1 MDIHRRRNGEGEPF
15 EHWAIDQLELIDF
28 ENLEKVHE
36 TWLSFDELRT
46 TSGVLDYQKLPSQVL
61 DGLLGE
67 VTYSIP
73 QIVKQ
78 DLKEAIKCLK
88 LGAPTASV
96 MVGLRAVEG
105 WLRELYCKLTEK
117 TTKKAWVQ
125 LIKEIQNLL
134 SERGIAIEPVVGFL
148 NYVRDVRNTADHPDK
163 SFSQMEAEKVFI
175 AAATA
180 IRELEK
186 LR

>member
-15 EHWAIDQLELIDF
+15 GHWEIDQPELIDF
-28 ENLEKVHE
+28 KNLEKVHE
-36 TWLSFDELRT
+36 TWLGFDELRP
-46 TSGVLDYQKLPSQVL
+46 TSGMLDYQKSPSQVL

-73 QIVKQ
+73 PIVKQ
-78 DLKEAIKCLK
+78 DLEEAIKCLK

-96 MVGLRAVEG
+96 MVGLSAVEG

-125 LIKEIQNLL
+125 LLKEIKDLL
-134 SERGIAIEPVVGFL
+134 SERGVAIEPVVVFL
-148 NYVRDVRNTADHPDK
+148 NYIRDVRNTADHPDK
-163 SFSQMEAEKVFI
+163 SFSQIEAEQVFV
-175 AAATA
+175 ATTTA
-180 IRELEK
+180 IRGVGK